1 MVIVIIGVLA
11 GLLLFAVGGGTKKA
25 KNAAVLS
32 EIEQIQSAIETY
44 RTERGSYPPTLGIFV
59 GDQKLSPA
67 PMGSMVPQVQQ
78 QRITRHIAKA
88 FPRYVADYSAIRLDL
103 SEATKFNSPSAGNS
117 AKFGNG
123 LNLENLDPA
132 EALVFFL
139 GGLPNPNAETKLAPF
154 RLDPANPF
162 FGTGASAADPYP
174 GQRGKVFFPFDAR
187 RLVDYDGDGWWEYLP
202 PGGTEEGNT
211 PPYVYFDSNIYKS
224 GPAYPYPS
232 QAAGVL
238 SVSAPGFQGPNNE
251 SLWGNSIPYAA
262 DPAPTGTQPLKFVNS
277 QKFQIIAAG
286 MDNKYHKQL
295 LASDVLSGGTPWW
308 FAADFFPSTASAQVD
323 DQDNLTNFAGGT
335 LADSAPTP

>member
-59 GDQKLSPA
+59 GDGAL
-67 PMGSMVPQVQQ
+67 GSGPPTNPKWPVAQQ
-78 QRITRHIAKA
+78 NRVLRHVAKA
-88 FPRYVADYSAIRLDL
+88 FPRYIPTSGFASLRNDVSTATAQVSWPADVGPSKLNSGLDM
-103 SEATKFNSPSAGNS
+103 EH
-117 AKFGNG
+117 
-123 LNLENLDPA
+123 LDPA
-132 EALVFFL
+132 ETLVFFL
-139 GGLPNPNAETKLAPF
+139 GGLPNPNAETKLAPL
-154 RLDPANPF
+154 RLDPASPF
-162 FGTGASAADPYP
+162 IDTTASTADPYP

-187 RLVDYDGDGWWEYLP
+187 RLVDYDKDGWWEYLP
-202 PGGTEEGNT
+202 PGGTQEGNT

-232 QAAGVL
+232 AAGAVPRL
-238 SVSAPGFQGPNNE
+238 IGPVSNEFQ
-251 SLWGNSIPYAA
+251 WGNCIPYSA

-277 QKFQIIAAG
+277 QKFQIIAPG

-295 LASDVLSGGTPWW
+295 LAGDVLGGTPWW
-308 FAADFFPSTASAQVD
+308 FTPEFFPSTASAQVD

>member
-59 GDQKLSPA
+59 GDGALGSGPPA
-67 PMGSMVPQVQQ
+67 NPKWPVAQQ
-78 QRITRHIAKA
+78 NRVLRHVAKA
-88 FPRYVADYSAIRLDL
+88 FPRYIPASGFASLRDDISVGTSQVSWTIPNTSKLNSGLDM
-103 SEATKFNSPSAGNS
+103 EH
-117 AKFGNG
+117 
-123 LNLENLDPA
+123 LDPA
-132 EALVFFL
+132 ETLVFFL
-139 GGLPNPNAETKLAPF
+139 GGLPNPNSETKLAPL
-154 RLDPANPF
+154 RLDPASPF
-162 FGTGASAADPYP
+162 KDPKTMGPDHYG

-187 RLVDYDGDGWWEYLP
+187 RLVDYDQDGWWEYLP
-202 PGGTEEGNT
+202 PGGTQEGNT

-232 QAAGVL
+232 VAGSIPRL
-238 SVSAPGFQGPNNE
+238 IGPTSNNE
-251 SLWGNSIPYAA
+251 SQWGNCIPYCA
-262 DPAPTGTQPLKFVNS
+262 DPPPTGTQPLKFVNS

-286 MDNKYHKQL
+286 FDNKYDEVLKQIL
-295 LASDVLSGGTPWW
+295 NPPTDPWW
-308 FAADFFPSTASAQVD
+308 FTPEFFPSTVAFQEED
-323 DQDNLTNFAGGT
+323 KDNLTNFAGGT